1 MLHPIIPF
9 VFQPVKERASLG
21 NSRQVCLNGIAEV
34 FQRGADVIDVRPVD
48 NQEAVVALLVGMDAQ
63 PIVDDMAFQQIFF
76 QYLVCPTP
84 ELYAS
89 TGFNPI
95 ADRQNHVQIYS
106 IPLGTLCRRRQLSQI
121 SCHKTL
127 AQLHVALIEPYCLV
141 LILSA
146 S

>member
-1 MLHPIIPF
+1 MLHPIISF

-34 FQRGADVIDVRPVD
+34 FQRGADMIDVRPVD

-63 PIVDDMAFQQIFF
+63 PIVDGMAFQQIFF

-95 ADRQNHVQIYS
+95 ADRQNHVQIIVFHLVHFAVGGS
-106 IPLGTLCRRRQLSQI
+106 CRKYHAIKRWLSFM
-121 SCHKTL
+121 
-127 AQLHVALIEPYCLV
+127 LH
-141 LILSA
+141 
-146 S
+146 